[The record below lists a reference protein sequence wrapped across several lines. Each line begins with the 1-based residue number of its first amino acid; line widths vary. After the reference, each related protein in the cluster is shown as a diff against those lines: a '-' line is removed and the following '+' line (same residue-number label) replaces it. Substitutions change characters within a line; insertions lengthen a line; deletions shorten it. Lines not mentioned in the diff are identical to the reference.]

1 VGDIKQDAGLELVVG
16 TLGYDMLAVLQF
28 NRIVH
33 LDLQVDMVAFWMS
46 GKDGLEA
53 VVASGLSAL
62 GAALEN
68 RESIVKAIYGNGI
81 LLLSFAT
88 AHELHHSSPQWQLFM
103 MTLVIVDV
111 MKHAI
116 TNRRGMI
123 LCLHVPFTSL
133 ISSRV
138 TCSKWCERWDCLQYG
153 IRGSMSVYMVTRSLP
168 SAVLLSAA
176 TPTVHRRE
184 VSPNTDTADLRLS

>member
-33 LDLQVDMVAFWMS
+33 LDLQVDMAAFWMS

-81 LLLSFAT
+81 LLLS
-88 AHELHHSSPQWQLFM
+88 LRQRMNS
-103 MTLVIVDV
+103 
-111 MKHAI
+111 
-116 TNRRGMI
+116 
-123 LCLHVPFTSL
+123 TSVHL
-133 ISSRV
+133 NGS
-138 TCSKWCERWDCLQYG
+138 CS
-153 IRGSMSVYMVTRSLP
+153 
-168 SAVLLSAA
+168 
-176 TPTVHRRE
+176 
-184 VSPNTDTADLRLS
+184 

>member
-16 TLGYDMLAVLQF
+16 TLGYGMLAVLQF

-68 RESIVKAIYGNGI
+68 RESIVKAIYGNGT
-81 LLLSFAT
+81 LLLS
-88 AHELHHSSPQWQLFM
+88 LRQRMNS
-103 MTLVIVDV
+103 
-111 MKHAI
+111 
-116 TNRRGMI
+116 
-123 LCLHVPFTSL
+123 TSVHL
-133 ISSRV
+133 NGS
-138 TCSKWCERWDCLQYG
+138 CS
-153 IRGSMSVYMVTRSLP
+153 
-168 SAVLLSAA
+168 
-176 TPTVHRRE
+176 
-184 VSPNTDTADLRLS
+184 

>member
-68 RESIVKAIYGNGI
+68 RESIVKAIYGNGT
-81 LLLSFAT
+81 LLLS
-88 AHELHHSSPQWQLFM
+88 LRQRMNS
-103 MTLVIVDV
+103 
-111 MKHAI
+111 
-116 TNRRGMI
+116 
-123 LCLHVPFTSL
+123 TSVHL
-133 ISSRV
+133 NGS
-138 TCSKWCERWDCLQYG
+138 CS
-153 IRGSMSVYMVTRSLP
+153 
-168 SAVLLSAA
+168 
-176 TPTVHRRE
+176 
-184 VSPNTDTADLRLS
+184 

>member
-16 TLGYDMLAVLQF
+16 TLGYGMLAVLQF

-81 LLLSFAT
+81 LLLS
-88 AHELHHSSPQWQLFM
+88 LRQRMNS
-103 MTLVIVDV
+103 
-111 MKHAI
+111 
-116 TNRRGMI
+116 
-123 LCLHVPFTSL
+123 TSVHL
-133 ISSRV
+133 NGS
-138 TCSKWCERWDCLQYG
+138 CS
-153 IRGSMSVYMVTRSLP
+153 
-168 SAVLLSAA
+168 
-176 TPTVHRRE
+176 
-184 VSPNTDTADLRLS
+184 